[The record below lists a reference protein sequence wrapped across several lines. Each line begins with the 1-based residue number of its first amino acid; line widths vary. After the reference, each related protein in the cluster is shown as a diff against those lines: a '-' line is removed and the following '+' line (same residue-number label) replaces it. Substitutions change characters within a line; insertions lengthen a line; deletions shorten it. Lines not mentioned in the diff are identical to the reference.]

1 MTTTQKLK
9 SLFKRFKADQ
19 NGTVALIV
27 SLAAVPLMIIA
38 GSAIDYAQFSAAQ
51 TQTQAALDAGALAGA
66 AARDVS
72 DSKRIEF
79 ALATFNENIKTGPA
93 SHVTVTPSFTIEDK
107 VVISKASVEVPTALM
122 KIVGIGKMTGVSHA
136 EVSIAQE
143 KKAEIVMALDYSG
156 SMEEVSGGKVKYI
169 AMRDA
174 ATKLVNDL
182 SATSPDKVKFG
193 LVPFSHHVY
202 TTLPAANVLGATT
215 PTWTGCTQ
223 DREYPSNI
231 SASTPTTDP
240 ATKWNQPQAPVHAKW
255 GCDGYVSNH
264 LTTIDLTDKFS
275 KVTNQLSKMK
285 PYAWTHI
292 ALGVEFGYHM
302 LSPNAPYTQ
311 GAAFSDS
318 GTKKFLVVLTDGA
331 QTEPGFGP
339 AGSRNVA
346 NGEANLTKL
355 CTSAKANGITIITMA
370 FDLDDS
376 TTRKRLQ
383 ACATD
388 PTKDFFIA
396 NDDADLEKAFETVKS
411 AITADLFLSK

>member
-9 SLFKRFKADQ
+9 SLFTRFKADQ

-38 GSAIDYAQFSAAQ
+38 GSAIDYAQFAAAQ

-72 DSKRIEF
+72 DTKRIEF

-93 SHVTVTPSFTIEDK
+93 SHVTVTPSFSIKDK

-156 SMEEVSGGKVKYI
+156 SMEEMSGGKVKYI

-215 PTWTGCTQ
+215 PT
-223 DREYPSNI
+223 S
-231 SASTPTTDP
+231 DP

-275 KVTNQLSKMK
+275 KVTTQLSKMK

-311 GAAFSDS
+311 GASFSDT

-388 PTKDFFIA
+388 PTTDFFIA